1 MLINIY
7 SLIAHPFG
15 SQLTQ
20 KYLFATNK
28 KILPITIYTLTHIY
42 GFMRTDISLPEDLV
56 KRTRLASIE
65 KYGNS
70 RSMSKLV
77 EEFIIKG
84 LEETE
89 KQPDACSILG
99 VRSDYSHKNEG
110 WFNDVVVT
118 ISKQIKT
125 INVDIDKDRYHSP
138 YNYFEIKE
146 AFELMLNEIAD
157 NKTNKSVKKVFMQ
170 KIVGNALKKYISNMK
185 TINIC

>member
-1 MLINIY
+1 
-7 SLIAHPFG
+7 
-15 SQLTQ
+15 
-20 KYLFATNK
+20 
-28 KILPITIYTLTHIY
+28 
-42 GFMRTDISLPEDLV
+42 MRTDISLPEDLV

-157 NKTNKSVKKVFMQ
+157 NINKCYTCKGFNKPVPKYESAGKNF
-170 KIVGNALKKYISNMK
+170 ALWSSLCSDIR
-185 TINIC
+185 